1 MCVKLSP
8 ENLNPGPCPSNPGPC
23 SPHPTSTYTYG
34 VTTVLRVRSGSCNIS
49 NIGLICEMSI
59 KESI

>member
-8 ENLNPGPCPSNPGPC
+8 ENLNLGPCPL
-23 SPHPTSTYTYG
+23 HPTSTYTCG
-34 VTTVLRVRSGSCNIS
+34 VTTVLRVRSGSCNIF